1 MLIMVMVMVMMRM
14 VIIMTMIMMFMMM
27 MNILIKRLL
36 YKVAV
41 WTGVGMASNSLAPPV
56 IPP

>member
-1 MLIMVMVMVMMRM
+1 MMMLMMVMVMVRM
-14 VIIMTMIMMFMMM
+14 VMIMMMIMVIMMM
-27 MNILIKRLL
+27 MSLLIKRLL